1 MMTKGIRVLVLG
13 ATGMLGNAVLRC
25 FSELS
30 GCVVFGTSRSDRV
43 SSFLDADL
51 RNYIITSIDVSK
63 FDDICRAFDVAK
75 PTVVINCIGLVKQL
89 DASEDVLTAVP
100 LNALLPHQLARLCS
114 MVGARLVHISTD
126 CVFSGAAGSYCETDF
141 PDAND
146 VYGRTKFLGEVDYP
160 NAITLRT
167 SIIGRELSGSRSLL
181 CWFLS
186 QKGRVNGYTE
196 AVFSGLP
203 TDELARVIRDVVLPR
218 ADLRGLFHVA
228 AKPIDKYTLLKLVAD
243 VFKLSVEIVPNSDV
257 KVDRSL
263 SADKFKAITGYVAP
277 DWSVLIKNMY
287 ERQWSGG
294 FHV

>member
-1 MMTKGIRVLVLG
+1 MAKGLRVLVLG

-25 FSELS
+25 FSES
-30 GCVVFGTSRSDRV
+30 SDCVVFGTSRSDRV
-43 SSFLDADL
+43 SSLLDENL
-51 RNYIITSIDVSK
+51 RELIISSIDVSK

-75 PTVVINCIGLVKQL
+75 PTVVINCIGIVKQL
-89 DASEDVLTAVP
+89 DASDDVLTAVP

-114 MVGARLVHISTD
+114 MVGARLIHISTD
-126 CVFSGAAGSYCETDF
+126 CVFSGAVGSYREVDY

-167 SIIGRELSGSRSLL
+167 SIIGRELSGNRSLL

-228 AKPIDKYTLLKLVAD
+228 AKPINKYTLLKLVAD

-257 KVDRSL
+257 KIDRSL
-263 SADKFKAITGYVAP
+263 SADKFKAMTGYVAP
-277 DWSVLIKNMY
+277 DWSVLITNMY